1 MTIKTQRLLARAK
14 KLAKKG
20 QTEEAKKIYS
30 SVLTNFP
37 KNQEAKKE
45 LLILNQIKVTSPSQK
60 QLDEVMQLY
69 SSGQMQETISAIKLL
84 IKDFP
89 NESLLFNIFG
99 ACYSEIGPIE
109 SAINSFEKAI
119 LINPNYAEAHYNIGI
134 AFQRANQLENA
145 IKSYEKAII
154 LKHAYPIA
162 HNNLGLIMLESG
174 HLNSAVKSFEW
185 AIAYNPG
192 YAEAHNNLGAA
203 FQELNQFNE
212 AIKQYKKA
220 VGINPE
226 YAQAF
231 NNLGISF
238 ESLGLKDEALIHY
251 EKAITI
257 RLDFPEAHFNLS
269 SIKKYIKSD
278 LQIPKMKSL
287 LSSGE
292 LNHSGQIFI
301 NFALAKVND
310 DLGNK
315 DMLFKFLNAGNQLR
329 KEQLNYSIDEHQGK
343 HSLIKKIFDHSLPT
357 INKNL
362 LHEAKFK
369 HPIFIVGMPRS
380 GTTLVEQIISSHPE
394 VYGAGELSTIS
405 ELTSSILENSSSQMK
420 TGLTEESFISMRKQY
435 LDSLSNFNI
444 NEDIITDKW
453 PLNFQYIGFILKA
466 FPEAKII
473 HLERDARAVCWSIY
487 KHYFSG
493 KGNGWSYNFNDLA
506 SFYGSYLDLMNF
518 WHELFPDKI
527 YNINYEEL
535 TTNQR
540 DETKNLLK
548 YCDLDWN
555 DKCLNFHT
563 NTRAVKTASASQVR
577 KKMYQGSSKDWKKY
591 EMHIK
596 PLIRG
601 LSAY

>member
-20 QTEEAKKIYS
+20 QTEEAQKIYS
-30 SVLTNFP
+30 VVLNTFP

-45 LLILNQIKVTSPSQK
+45 LLILNQRKDTSPTQK
-60 QLDEVMQLY
+60 QLDEIMQLY
-69 SSGQMQETISAIKLL
+69 SSGQMQEAISAITLL

-89 NESLLFNIFG
+89 NESLLFNICG

-145 IKSYEKAII
+145 IESYEKAIT

-174 HLNSAVKSFEW
+174 QLGSAVKSFEW
-185 AIAYNPG
+185 AIAYNPE
-192 YAEAHNNLGAA
+192 YAEAHNNLGAS
-203 FQELNQFNE
+203 FQELNQFDE

-220 VGINPE
+220 VTINPE

-238 ESLGLKDEALIHY
+238 ESLGLKDEALSHY

-257 RLDFPEAHFNLS
+257 TLDFPEAHFNLS
-269 SIKKYIKSD
+269 CVKKYIKSD

-287 LSSGE
+287 LSAGE

-315 DMLFKFLNAGNQLR
+315 DMLFKFLNAGNHLR
-329 KEQLNYSIDEHQGK
+329 KEQLNYSINEHQGK
-343 HSLIKKIFDHSLPT
+343 HLLIKKMFAHSLPT

-362 LHEAKFK
+362 LQETKFK
-369 HPIFIVGMPRS
+369 YPIFIVGMPRS

-394 VYGAGELSTIS
+394 VYGAGELSSIS
-405 ELTSSILENSSSQMK
+405 AITSLILEDSSSQMK
-420 TGLTEESFISMRKQY
+420 IGMPEESFISMRKQY
-435 LDSLSNFNI
+435 LDSLSKFNI

-466 FPEAKII
+466 FPEAKVI

-493 KGNGWSYNFNDLA
+493 KGNGWAYNFNDLA

-540 DETKNLLK
+540 DETKKLLE
-548 YCDLDWN
+548 YCGLDWN
-555 DKCLNFHT
+555 DECLNFHT

-577 KKMYQGSSKDWKKY
+577 KKMYQGSSEDWKKY
-591 EMHIK
+591 EMHIN
-596 PLIRG
+596 PLIHG
-601 LSAY
+601 LRSY